1 MAKISPS
8 GVNSASYT
16 PTNSPQACPS
26 IDSTWEAS
34 SNLPPTPNADLCSCM
49 VANLTCVAKPDISS
63 SDTQTNLDYLCGP
76 GVGDYCAGITPNATT
91 GKYGSYSMCNATEK
105 LSWAMN
111 EFYKNQT
118 ANNPKN
124 NNPCDFKGVATK
136 KTPNSQNSC
145 KALVSQA
152 GPAGTGTVTS
162 APSATGAGSSSTPK
176 GAAGATT
183 VPKFSLGLLQLA
195 VYVVTAGLVGAGM
208 VFL

>member
-1 MAKISPS
+1 
-8 GVNSASYT
+8 
-16 PTNSPQACPS
+16 
-26 IDSTWEAS
+26 
-34 SNLPPTPNADLCSCM
+34 M
-49 VANLTCVAKPDISS
+49 VTNLTCVAKSDISP
-63 SDTQTNLDYLCGP
+63 SDTKTNLDYLCGL
-76 GVGDYCAGITPNATT
+76 GNGENCAGITPNANT

-111 EFYKNQT
+111 ESYNNQT

-136 KTPNSQNSC
+136 QTPNPASSC

-162 APSATGAGSSSTPK
+162 APSATGAGSSSSPK

-183 VPKFSLGLLQLA
+183 VPKFNFGQLQLA
-195 VYVVTAGLVGAGM
+195 IYVVTAGLVGAGM
-208 VFL
+208 VLL